1 MGVQMGVDGRDI
13 LSVDVMMGRAVTI
26 TCVDPVV
33 VEKVFQAQKEMEQRI
48 KDELKYGNNS
58 GTVDNPS
65 FWLDFWESK
74 TRQRIELV
82 RLLLE
87 VIEPQV
93 EEHTMRQYCENWG
106 CDLEEYKESM
116 KNPLSKIL
124 DLCDDNDDIF

>member
-1 MGVQMGVDGRDI
+1 MVVHGVDGRDI

-33 VEKVFQAQKEMEQRI
+33 VEKVFQAQKEMEQRVQ
-48 KDELKYGNNS
+48 DELKYGNHS
-58 GTVDNPS
+58 GTVDNPG

-74 TRQRIELV
+74 TRQQIELV

-93 EEHTMRQYCENWG
+93 KEHMMRQYCENWG
-106 CDLEEYKESM
+106 YDLEEYKEIM
-116 KNPLSKIL
+116 KNPLGGIL
-124 DLCDDNDDIF
+124 DLCDEDDDTF